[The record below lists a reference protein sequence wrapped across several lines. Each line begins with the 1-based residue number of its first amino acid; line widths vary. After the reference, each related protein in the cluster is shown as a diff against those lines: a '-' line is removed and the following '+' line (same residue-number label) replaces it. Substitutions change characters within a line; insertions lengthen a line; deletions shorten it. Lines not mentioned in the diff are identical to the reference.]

1 MGTYDLGWKLL
12 RPLAKAINWH
22 RSVAVIRCQ
31 IALAE
36 VQQSWAGVEALRSRL
51 QVSAFASV
59 GFLGGTF
66 PFTLSNAAHN
76 LPFIHAYSVLSDVLK
91 QLAIEGHFN
100 CKSIFLGKLLP
111 KSQNALVWHDF
122 ALVHA
127 GYGRRNDVA
136 HYGELLKRDECWKY
150 VDAVKAELL
159 GWRIL

>member
-1 MGTYDLGWKLL
+1 MITDAAALEEIQRSWTGAESLRGKVQRALLGSFSEG
-12 RPLAKAINWH
+12 ASFVIF
-22 RSVAVIRCQ
+22 VAD
-31 IALAE
+31 
-36 VQQSWAGVEALRSRL
+36 
-51 QVSAFASV
+51 
-59 GFLGGTF
+59 
-66 PFTLSNAAHN
+66 AAHN
-76 LPFIHAYSVLSDVLK
+76 LPFMHSYAVLNDVLL
-91 QLAIEGHFN
+91 QLAREGRFE
-100 CKSIFLGKLLP
+100 CESIFLGKLLP